1 MKKNGESGLR
11 SHGAVRP
18 PRAPLRKTRTLPLP
32 SKSASALRPHANDA
46 DRPATSTTSTS
57 VMDGQDPHALSG
69 ARDNVLEVAI
79 GREVRAFRKK
89 LGITVS
95 DLARATGLSLGM
107 LSKIENGVTSAS
119 LTTLQR
125 LSRALGV
132 PVTALFRRFEEK
144 RDAVFVKAGQGLH
157 IERRGTRAGHQY
169 QLLGFTG
176 GTSHAITVEP
186 YLITLTHESDVFPL
200 FQHSG
205 LEFLYMLEGE
215 VIYRHADKLYTM
227 LPGDSLFFDAD
238 APHGPEEL
246 VRLPIRFLSIISYPR
261 AQEGD

>member
-1 MKKNGESGLR
+1 MTKRAE
-11 SHGAVRP
+11 VRP
-18 PRAPLRKTRTLPLP
+18 KPEKAAPAEPARAVSNPFNSRKKAPDQTVFGDYGLADVL
-32 SKSASALRPHANDA
+32 SDKGIAAFND
-46 DRPATSTTSTS
+46 
-57 VMDGQDPHALSG
+57 QDPHALEG
-69 ARDNVLEVAI
+69 ARDNMLEVAI
-79 GREVRAFRKK
+79 GREVRNFRKK

-132 PVTALFRRFEEK
+132 PVTALFRRFEER
-144 RDAVFVKAGQGLH
+144 RDAVFVSAGQGLV

-169 QLLGFTG
+169 QLLGHTG
-176 GTSHAITVEP
+176 GTAGSVIVEP

-205 LEFLYMLEGE
+205 LEFLYILEGN
-215 VIYRHADKLYTM
+215 VVYRHADKLYPM
-227 LPGDSLFFDAD
+227 APGDSLFFDAD

-246 VRLPIRFLSIISYPR
+246 IKLPIRFLSVISYAREP
-261 AQEGD
+261 E